1 MLGAWRKLLDL
12 TDCVPDDGMHVLV
25 AFRGVPLK
33 KTGTLAV
40 VVGLL
45 ALAGSMVA
53 QGTDATSAQDYHA
66 DPKFLAAVKGAREM
80 ERAKQPAQ
88 AGEAYKKANKIAG
101 GRCVECVA
109 GLYKM
114 QMMGGSYADAVGTAR
129 EMQAM
134 ATTPMVRSVAAY
146 DRGRALVAEG
156 GDTPKPEQLEEDRA
170 AFAEA
175 VELYPANMAAAFS
188 EGEVL
193 ARMGRIEDARKEFA
207 LCLGR
212 LKPTDAGWLRV
223 KHFAEDPKLATQ
235 KMAPA
240 FQVTS
245 LDGARFNLDAMGG
258 RVVLIDFWATWCGP
272 CNEELPELKKIAK
285 EFAGQP
291 FVMISVSADQDE
303 GVWKDFIAKHGMT
316 WVQYRDGD
324 HRLEDAFGVSS
335 IPHYFT
341 IDADGVLTSE
351 TMGEGSGIEGTLR
364 KLIARAQE
372 AKEQAAQVDSLAAGV
387 DGVKAARN

>member
-1 MLGAWRKLLDL
+1 
-12 TDCVPDDGMHVLV
+12 
-25 AFRGVPLK
+25 LK
-33 KTGTLAV
+33 KTGVFRLA
-40 VVGLL
+40 VGLL
-45 ALAGSMVA
+45 TVVASMAA
-53 QGTDATSAQDYHA
+53 QGTDAKSAQEYHT
-66 DPKFLAAVKGAREM
+66 DPKFLAAVKEAREM
-80 ERAKQPAQ
+80 ERAKQPGL
-88 AGEAYKKANKIAG
+88 AGDAYKKANKIAG
-101 GRCVECVA
+101 GHCVECVA

-114 QMMGGSYADAVGTAR
+114 QMMDGSFTDAVGTAR

-146 DRGRALVAEG
+146 DRGRALVAKG
-156 GDTPKPEQLEEDRA
+156 GDKPKPEQLEEDRA
-170 AFAEA
+170 AFQEA
-175 VELYPANMAAAFS
+175 LDVYSANTAAAFS

-193 ARMGRIEDARKEFA
+193 ARMGRIEDARKEFE

-212 LKPTDAGWLRV
+212 LKPTDPAWLRV
-223 KHFAEDPKLATQ
+223 KHFAEDPRLATQ

-258 RVVLIDFWATWCGP
+258 RVVLVDFWATWCGP
-272 CNEELPELKKIAK
+272 CNEELPELKRIAK

-291 FVMISVSADQDE
+291 FVMISVSADQDDAAWRE
-303 GVWKDFIAKHGMT
+303 FIPKHEMT

-324 HRLEDAFGVSS
+324 HRLADAFGVTS

-351 TMGEGSGIEGTLR
+351 TMGEGSGIEGTLK
-364 KLIARAQE
+364 KLIAKAQE
-372 AKEQAAQVDSLAAGV
+372 GKERVGQVGSPATAAGT
-387 DGVKAARN
+387 GN

>member
-1 MLGAWRKLLDL
+1 
-12 TDCVPDDGMHVLV
+12 
-25 AFRGVPLK
+25 
-33 KTGTLAV
+33 
-40 VVGLL
+40 
-45 ALAGSMVA
+45 
-53 QGTDATSAQDYHA
+53 
-66 DPKFLAAVKGAREM
+66 
-80 ERAKQPAQ
+80 
-88 AGEAYKKANKIAG
+88 
-101 GRCVECVA
+101 
-109 GLYKM
+109 
-114 QMMGGSYADAVGTAR
+114 
-129 EMQAM
+129 
-134 ATTPMVRSVAAY
+134 
-146 DRGRALVAEG
+146 
-156 GDTPKPEQLEEDRA
+156 
-170 AFAEA
+170 
-175 VELYPANMAAAFS
+175 
-188 EGEVL
+188 
-193 ARMGRIEDARKEFA
+193 
-207 LCLGR
+207 
-212 LKPTDAGWLRV
+212 
-223 KHFAEDPKLATQ
+223 
-235 KMAPA
+235 MAPA

-303 GVWKDFIAKHGMT
+303 EVWKDFIAKHGMT

>member
-1 MLGAWRKLLDL
+1 MDVCG
-12 TDCVPDDGMHVLV
+12 VL
-25 AFRGVPLK
+25 LK
-33 KTGTLAV
+33 KTSALAV
-40 VVGLL
+40 AVGLL
-45 ALAGSMVA
+45 ALVASMAA
-53 QGTDATSAQDYHA
+53 QGTDATSAQDYHT
-66 DPKFLAAVKGAREM
+66 DPKFMAAVKDAREM
-80 ERAKQPAQ
+80 ERAKSFGL
-88 AGEAYKKANKIAG
+88 AGDAYKTANKVAG
-101 GRCVECVA
+101 GKCVECVA

-114 QMMGGSYADAVGTAR
+114 QMMDGSYRDAVGTAR

-134 ATTPMVRSVAAY
+134 AATPMVRSVAAY
-146 DRGRALVAEG
+146 DRGRALVAKG
-156 GDTPKPEQLEEDRA
+156 GEKPKPEQLEEDRA
-170 AFAEA
+170 AFQEA
-175 VELYPANMAAAFS
+175 MDLYPANTAAAFS

-193 ARMGRIEDARKEFA
+193 ARMGRIEDARKEFE

-212 LKPTDAGWLRV
+212 LKPTDPAWLRV

-240 FQVTS
+240 FQVTAM
-245 LDGARFNLDAMGG
+245 DGARFNLDAMGG
-258 RVVLIDFWATWCGP
+258 RVVLVDFWATWCGP
-272 CNEELPELKKIAK
+272 CNEELPELKRIAK

-303 GVWKDFIAKHGMT
+303 GVWKDFVAKHEMT

-324 HRLEDAFGVSS
+324 HKLEDAFGVSA

-351 TMGEGSGIEGTLR
+351 TMGEGSGIEGTLK

-372 AKEQAAQVDSLAAGV
+372 AKEQAAQVDSSASGV